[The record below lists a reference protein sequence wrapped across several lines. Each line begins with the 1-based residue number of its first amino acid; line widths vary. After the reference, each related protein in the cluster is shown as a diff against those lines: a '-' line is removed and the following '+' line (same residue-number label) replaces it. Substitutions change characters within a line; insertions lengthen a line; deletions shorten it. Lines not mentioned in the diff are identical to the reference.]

1 MQAIISVDPFRCRM
15 WDLHDRL
22 ANLLTEESCR
32 EEIGSFAEHGQL
44 VPALARPLRGDP
56 DFDYELVC
64 GSRRLFAARFT
75 NKPLLL
81 DVRNLSDVEAIVAM
95 DIENRHRKDISPY
108 ERGLSYA
115 RCLRQGEF
123 HSQEQLARSLKI
135 SASQVSRLLSLAK
148 LPSVILA
155 AFGSGTDIRESWGV
169 DLVNS
174 LDDQQRRRTIIQTA
188 RMIAAMPVRPGAPEI
203 YRRLLASSSTRGRK
217 VRSTVRDDI
226 VTGQNGLPLFRIKFR
241 HNAVALWLPARRVS
255 LERLVKV
262 RHAIAGILQAERA
275 EVVDL
280 KAARSRLLVSD
291 RGVAQGCESLA

>member
-1 MQAIISVDPFRCRM
+1 
-15 WDLHDRL
+15 
-22 ANLLTEESCR
+22 
-32 EEIGSFAEHGQL
+32 
-44 VPALARPLRGDP
+44 
-56 DFDYELVC
+56 
-64 GSRRLFAARFT
+64 
-75 NKPLLL
+75 
-81 DVRNLSDVEAIVAM
+81 
-95 DIENRHRKDISPY
+95 
-108 ERGLSYA
+108 
-115 RCLRQGEF
+115 
-123 HSQEQLARSLKI
+123 
-135 SASQVSRLLSLAK
+135 
-148 LPSVILA
+148 VILA